1 MSIEIF
7 HYKALNL
14 LKRLNSFSK
23 ERYIVFKY
31 KKFAFK
37 NFLLVD
43 FSNTVCYKFIVEDQE
58 VGLIL
63 PRIVETL
70 REYINV
76 FTIKDNKYLKLNII

>member
-31 KKFAFK
+31 KKFAF
-37 NFLLVD
+37 
-43 FSNTVCYKFIVEDQE
+43 
-58 VGLIL
+58 
-63 PRIVETL
+63 
-70 REYINV
+70 
-76 FTIKDNKYLKLNII
+76 